1 MNRIALAIAVL
12 LLAPVALAQEVKI
25 ISTADLFARHK
36 NGAGD
41 VVLVDSR
48 GKVEF
53 GEGHIKGAVLV
64 PPARTGELLP
74 TVAKSKAGA
83 VVFYCNG
90 PTCARSR
97 KAAKIALGLGYT
109 NVAEYTGGLPA
120 WKAAGHP
127 TEGAPPPA
135 FPLPPGTSPKA
146 ASTELATLNVIDLRE
161 ADEFQAFR
169 IQGAR
174 SFPLDDLERLLPTLP
189 KGPLFLVDHSGQRV
203 WMAGRLL
210 AKLGRKELRWLEG
223 GMIAWNDAGLPTEG
237 K

>member
-1 MNRIALAIAVL
+1 MNRIALALAVL
-12 LLAPVALAQEVKI
+12 LLAPAVRAQEVKL
-25 ISTADLFARHK
+25 ISTSDLFSRHK

-41 VVLVDSR
+41 VVLIDSR

-64 PPARTGELLP
+64 PPARTAELLP
-74 TVAKSKAGA
+74 TKAKDKGGL

-90 PTCARSR
+90 PTCSRSR

-109 NVAEYTGGLPA
+109 KVAEYTEGLPA

-127 TEGAPPPA
+127 VEGAPLPS
-135 FPLPPGTSPKA
+135 FDLPPGTGPRA
-146 ASTELATLNVIDLRE
+146 AAAELATLNVIDLRE
-161 ADEFQAFR
+161 EDEFKAFR

-174 SFPLDDLERLLPTLP
+174 SFPLDEIEKLLPTLP

-203 WMAGRLL
+203 KMAGRLL
-210 AKLGRKELRWLEG
+210 AKLGRKDLRWLEG
-223 GMIAWNDAGLPTEG
+223 GMIAWSDAGLPTEG